1 MVKVAITGGIGSGK
15 SYVCRLLGQRGFHVY
30 DCDSAAK
37 RILASSPEIQS
48 RLKQVVGGGV
58 VSGGVVNKAVL
69 ASFLLKSDD
78 NACKINNIVH
88 PAVADDFVRS
98 GCAWMECA
106 LLFSSGFNRLV
117 DKVVCVTAP
126 LDVRVARVMRR
137 DGITRQKALEWIG
150 RQMPQDEVLSLS
162 DYEIVNDGEAGLE
175 RQIDTI
181 LASLHLEDGAG
192 NQK

>member
-37 RILASSPEIQS
+37 RIMASSPEIQS
-48 RLKQVVGGGV
+48 RLKQVVGGVV

-106 LLFSSGFNRLV
+106 LLFSSGFNKLV
-117 DKVVCVTAP
+117 DKVICVTAP
-126 LDVRVARVMRR
+126 LGVRIDRIMQR
-137 DGITRQKALEWIG
+137 DGISREKALEWIEC
-150 RQMPQDEVLSLS
+150 QMPQDEVKALS
-162 DYEIVNDGEAGLE
+162 DYEIVNDESEDLDM
-175 RQIDTI
+175 QISSI
-181 LASLHLEDGAG
+181 LASLESIDAI
-192 NQK
+192 K